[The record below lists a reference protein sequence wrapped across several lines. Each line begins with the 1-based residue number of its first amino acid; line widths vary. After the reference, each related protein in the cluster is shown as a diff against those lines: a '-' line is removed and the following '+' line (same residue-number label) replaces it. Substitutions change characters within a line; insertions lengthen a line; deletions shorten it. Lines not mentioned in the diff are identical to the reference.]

1 MAKNNY
7 WISPHPDGWKAQR
20 EGASRPARV
29 FDTQQEAEDM
39 GRSILQNNG
48 GGELITQNREGQIRS
63 KDTINSDDQNPPKDT
78 EH

>member
-7 WISPHPDGWKAQR
+7 WVSPANNGWQTKR

-29 FDTQQEAEDM
+29 FSTQKEAEIY
-39 GRSILQNNG
+39 GHQLLQNNG
-48 GGELITQNREGQIRS
+48 GGELITQNRQGVIRS
-63 KDTINSDDQNPPKDT
+63 KDTINSSDPFPPRDR